1 MLSVSI
7 SLLKNLISGPYNKV
21 SSLFTPG
28 IILSNTS
35 NPSKI
40 LVIIL
45 CGKTNAKSPATQSFN
60 VGSIKPLLILC
71 HVLLLPLFKSF
82 KFWIIG
88 LESPKTLAILA
99 IDSPY
104 SLVFVTG
111 SVKLTLLIKAK
122 LLLSDFISFNACPL
136 TQI

>member
-1 MLSVSI
+1 M
-7 SLLKNLISGPYNKV
+7 
-21 SSLFTPG
+21 
-28 IILSNTS
+28 
-35 NPSKI
+35 

-45 CGKTNAKSPATQSFN
+45 WGKTSAKSPATQSFK

-71 HVLLLPLFKSF
+71 QVLLLPTLKSF
-82 KFWIIG
+82 KLWIIG
-88 LESPKTLAILA
+88 LESPRTLAILA

-104 SLVFVTG
+104 SLVLVTG

-122 LLLSDFISFNACPL
+122 LLLSDFTSFKACPF